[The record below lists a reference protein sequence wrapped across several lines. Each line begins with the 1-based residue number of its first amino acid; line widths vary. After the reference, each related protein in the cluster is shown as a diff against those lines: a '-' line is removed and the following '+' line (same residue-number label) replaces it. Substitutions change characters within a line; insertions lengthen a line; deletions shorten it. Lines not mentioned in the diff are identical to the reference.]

1 MSKKFS
7 ISQGMLNSVSQNVKK
22 ANEIEAKN
30 NFNVQYI
37 DIKDIERNKKNF
49 YEIVNVDELAED
61 IKMNGLNH
69 NLVVRKLDNGKYEL
83 ISGERRYTA
92 LTQLVEQGNEIFAL
106 VPCKVIEAND
116 IDSEIILIQAN
127 AQTRELTEIEK
138 LEQVK
143 RLTELYKTKKKNG
156 EKVPGKIREIIANDL
171 KLSPTQV
178 GRYERINKNLIP
190 ELKEIL
196 ENGNLTIA
204 NASEFSSLSEDNQ
217 KVILEIINNKVE
229 ISKEEATELKVKLK
243 KLEQEKADELKR
255 LENEKLVEIKKI
267 ENEKSVEIRRIENE
281 KAEALRSKKLISDE
295 VLRLKSEL
303 DKSENKSEAEIK
315 ELENQ
320 LREELKKDLDNKYLA
335 EIENIKNEANSNKE
349 EKERYRKE
357 LEEMKAKSKEN
368 KDKSDEFKEN
378 YKLVADLK
386 SMYQGLVSILKQHR
400 KMKDNKIVITDDI
413 LEQLDKTMMA
423 TSILRTLKDEIK

>member
-255 LENEKLVEIKKI
+255 LENEKLVEIRKI

-281 KAEALRSKKLISDE
+281 KDEALRSKKLISDE

-303 DKSENKSEAEIK
+303 DKSENKSEEEIK

-320 LREELKKDLDNKYLA
+320 LREELKKDLDNKYLP

-386 SMYQGLVSILKQHR
+386 SVYQGLVSMLKQHR

>member
-7 ISQGMLNSVSQNVKK
+7 LSEGMLNSVSQNVKK
-22 ANEIEAKN
+22 ANEIEAKS

-69 NLVVRKLDNGKYEL
+69 NLVVRKLDNEKYEL

-92 LTQLVEQGNEIFAL
+92 LTKLVEEGNKIFAL

-178 GRYERINKNLIP
+178 GRYERINNKLIP

-217 KVILEIINNKVE
+217 KVILDIINNKVE
-229 ISKEEATELKVKLK
+229 ISKEEATQLKVKLK

-255 LENEKLVEIKKI
+255 LENEKLVEIRKI
-267 ENEKSVEIRRIENE
+267 EQE
-281 KAEALRSKKLISDE
+281 KAEALRNNKLISDE
-295 VLRLKSEL
+295 ILKLKTEL
-303 DKSENKSEAEIK
+303 DKSENKSEEEIK
-315 ELENQ
+315 ELENK
-320 LREELKKDLDNKYLA
+320 LREELEKDLNNKYLS
-335 EIENIKNEANSNKE
+335 EIENIKNEINLNKE
-349 EKERYRKE
+349 EKERYKKE
-357 LEEMKAKSKEN
+357 LEEIKAKSKEDKN
-368 KDKSDEFKEN
+368 KSDEFKEN
-378 YKLVADLK
+378 YKLIADLK
-386 SMYQGLVSILKQHR
+386 NAYTALISIMRQEQ
-400 KMKDNKIVITDDI
+400 KMTSNKIDISSDI
-413 LEQLDKTMMA
+413 LEELERTMRA
-423 TSILRTLKDEIK
+423 TSILKNLKDRIK

>member
-7 ISQGMLNSVSQNVKK
+7 LSQGMLNQVSQNVKK

-267 ENEKSVEIRRIENE
+267 ENEKSVEIRRIESE
-281 KAEALRSKKLISDE
+281 KDEALRSKKLISDE

-303 DKSENKSEAEIK
+303 DKSENKSEEEIK

-386 SMYQGLVSILKQHR
+386 SVYQGLVSILKQHR

>member
-7 ISQGMLNSVSQNVKK
+7 LSEGMLNSVSQNVKK
-22 ANEIEAKN
+22 ANEIEAKS

-255 LENEKLVEIKKI
+255 LENEK
-267 ENEKSVEIRRIENE
+267 SVEIRRIENE
-281 KAEALRSKKLISDE
+281 KDEALRSKKLISDE

-303 DKSENKSEAEIK
+303 DKSENKSEEEIK

-320 LREELKKDLDNKYLA
+320 LREELKKDLDNKYLS

-386 SMYQGLVSILKQHR
+386 SVYQGLVSILKQHR

>member
-7 ISQGMLNSVSQNVKK
+7 LSQGMLNQVSQNVKK
-22 ANEIEAKN
+22 ANELEAKN

-37 DIKDIERNKKNF
+37 DIKNIERNKKNF

-255 LENEKLVEIKKI
+255 LENEKLVEIRKI
-267 ENEKSVEIRRIENE
+267 ENEKD
-281 KAEALRSKKLISDE
+281 EALRSKKIISDE
-295 VLRLKSEL
+295 VLKLKSEL
-303 DKSENKSEAEIK
+303 DKSENKSEEEIK
-315 ELENQ
+315 KLENK

-357 LEEMKAKSKEN
+357 LEEMKSKSKEN

-378 YKLVADLK
+378 YKLVSDLK
-386 SMYQGLVSILKQHR
+386 SVYQGLVSILKQHK
-400 KMKDNKIVITDDI
+400 KMKDNQIVITDDI

>member
-204 NASEFSSLSEDNQ
+204 NASEFSSLSEANQ

-243 KLEQEKADELKR
+243 KLEQEKTDELKR
-255 LENEKLVEIKKI
+255 LENEKLVEIRKI
-267 ENEKSVEIRRIENE
+267 EDEKSVEIRRIENE
-281 KAEALRSKKLISDE
+281 KDEALRSKKLISDE

-303 DKSENKSEAEIK
+303 DKSENKSEEEIK

-320 LREELKKDLDNKYLA
+320 LREELKKDLDNKYLS

-386 SMYQGLVSILKQHR
+386 SVYQGLVSILKQHR

>member
-243 KLEQEKADELKR
+243 KLEQEKADELKK
-255 LENEKLVEIKKI
+255 LENEKLVEIRKI

-281 KAEALRSKKLISDE
+281 KDEALRSKKLISDE

-303 DKSENKSEAEIK
+303 DKSENKSEEEIK

-320 LREELKKDLDNKYLA
+320 LREELKKDLDNKYLS

-386 SMYQGLVSILKQHR
+386 GVYQGLVSILKQHK

-413 LEQLDKTMMA
+413 LEQLEKTMMA